1 MMIKA
6 GSYSIHA
13 VFLEYSKIEQEALL
27 PGWALAR
34 VTKKELPT
42 V

>member
-27 PGWALAR
+27 PG
-34 VTKKELPT
+34 EP
-42 V
+42 